1 VSVVTAPNG
10 ASTRNGST
18 ALLRVEA
25 LSVAY
30 GKARVLHDVSLDLRA
45 GEIVTVI
52 GPNGAGKTT
61 LVSAV
66 AGLLRPASGTITL
79 GGKRIDRQSAER
91 VAVAG
96 VRLVPERRHIF
107 TSLTVRQNLAVG
119 AFRPTGGGSGR
130 DDIERVFA
138 LFPAL
143 AAKANQLG
151 GQLSGGQ
158 QQMLAI
164 GRALVGRPRVLMLD
178 EPTIGLAPQP
188 VAELFDRIV
197 ALRAAGIAVLLVEQN
212 VRGSLAI
219 ADRAYLLERG
229 AVVMSGT
236 ASALAADQRVLDSYL
251 GVS

>member
-1 VSVVTAPNG
+1 MN
-10 ASTRNGST
+10 
-18 ALLRVEA
+18 ALLRVEN

-30 GKARVLHDVSLDLRA
+30 GKARVLNDISLDLHT

-61 LVSAV
+61 LVSAI

-79 GGKRIDRQSAER
+79 DGERIDRRPAER

-107 TSLTVRQNLAVG
+107 TSLTVRQNLMVG
-119 AFRPTGGGSGR
+119 AFKPTGDGPSKHEE
-130 DDIERVFA
+130 IERVFA

-143 AAKANQLG
+143 EAKANQLG

-188 VAELFDRIV
+188 VAELFERIV
-197 ALRAAGIAVLLVEQN
+197 DLRKSGLAVMLVEQN
-212 VRGSLAI
+212 VRGSLKI
-219 ADRAYLLERG
+219 ADRAYLIERG
-229 AVVMSGT
+229 SVITSGT
-236 ASALAADQRVLDSYL
+236 AAEVGADERVMQTYL
-251 GVS
+251 GAG

>member
-1 VSVVTAPNG
+1 MSAATNEG
-10 ASTRNGST
+10 AG
-18 ALLRVEA
+18 ALLHVEGLA
-25 LSVAY
+25 VAY
-30 GKARVLHDVSLDLRA
+30 GKARVLNDIALDVRA

-61 LVSAV
+61 LVSAI
-66 AGLLRPASGTITL
+66 AGLLRPAAGTIVL
-79 GGKRIDRQSAER
+79 DGKRIERQPAER

-119 AFRPTGGGSGR
+119 AFRPTGGGNAH
-130 DDIERVFA
+130 DEIERVFT

-143 AAKANQLG
+143 REKADQLG

-188 VAELFDRIV
+188 VAELFERVV
-197 ALRAAGIAVLLVEQN
+197 ALKEAGLGVLLVEQN

-229 AVVMSGT
+229 SVVVSGT
-236 ASALAADQRVLDSYL
+236 ASALANDERVLNSYL
-251 GVS
+251 GVA

>member
-1 VSVVTAPNG
+1 VNG
-10 ASTRNGST
+10 ARNPAS
-18 ALLRVEA
+18 ALLRVDG

-30 GKARVLHDVSLDLRA
+30 GKARVLSDVSLEIRA

-61 LVSAV
+61 LVSAI
-66 AGLLRPASGTITL
+66 AGLLRPLAGTVTL
-79 GGKRIDRQSAER
+79 DGARVERRSAER

-96 VRLVPERRHIF
+96 IRLVPERRHIF
-107 TSLTVRQNLAVG
+107 PSLSVRQNLAVG
-119 AFRPTGGGSGR
+119 AFRPTGGGSTR
-130 DDIERVFA
+130 EAIEHVFA

-143 AAKANQLG
+143 AAKADQLG

-197 ALRAAGIAVLLVEQN
+197 ALRNEGLAVLLVEQN

-229 AVVMSGT
+229 AVVTSGS
-236 ASALAADQRVLDSYL
+236 AAALAADERILNSYL
-251 GVS
+251 GVA

>member
-1 VSVVTAPNG
+1 MSPAAVQNDAG
-10 ASTRNGST
+10 
-18 ALLRVEA
+18 ALLRIDG
-25 LSVAY
+25 LTVAY
-30 GKARVLHDVSLDLRA
+30 GKARVLNDVSLDVRA
-45 GEIVTVI
+45 GEIVAVI

-61 LVSAV
+61 LVSAI
-66 AGLLRPASGTITL
+66 AGLLRPAGGTVVL
-79 GGKRIDRQSAER
+79 DGQRVDRQPAER

-96 VRLVPERRHIF
+96 IRLVPERRHIF

-119 AFRPTGGGSGR
+119 AFRPTGGGSASNE
-130 DDIERVFA
+130 IERVFA

-143 AAKANQLG
+143 REKANQLG

-188 VAELFDRIV
+188 VAELFERVV
-197 ALRAAGIAVLLVEQN
+197 ALKAAGLGVLLVEQN

-229 AVVMSGT
+229 SVVVSGT
-236 ASALAADQRVLDSYL
+236 ARALASDERVLNSYL
-251 GVS
+251 GVA

>member
-1 VSVVTAPNG
+1 MNG
-10 ASTRNGST
+10 AVNGST
-18 ALLRVEA
+18 ALLRVDG

-30 GKARVLHDVSLDLRA
+30 GKARVLNDVSLEIRA

-61 LVSAV
+61 LVSAI
-66 AGLLRPASGTITL
+66 AGLLRPVAGTVTL
-79 GGKRIDRQSAER
+79 AGVRMGRRSAER
-91 VAVAG
+91 VAVDG
-96 VRLVPERRHIF
+96 IRLVPERRHIF

-119 AFRPTGGGSGR
+119 AFRPTGGGSAREG
-130 DDIERVFA
+130 IEHVFA

-188 VAELFDRIV
+188 VAELFERIV
-197 ALRAAGIAVLLVEQN
+197 TLRNEGLAVLLVEQN

-229 AVVMSGT
+229 AVVTSGT
-236 ASALAADQRVLDSYL
+236 AGALAADERILNSYL
-251 GVS
+251 GVA

>member
-1 VSVVTAPNG
+1 MNG
-10 ASTRNGST
+10 HLSS
-18 ALLRVEA
+18 LLRVEN

-30 GKARVLHDVSLDLRA
+30 GKARVLNDVSLDLRP

-61 LVSAV
+61 LVSAI

-79 GGKRIDRQSAER
+79 DGERIDHRPAER

-107 TSLTVRQNLAVG
+107 TSLTVRQNLMVG
-119 AFRPTGGGSGR
+119 AFKPTGDGLSKH
-130 DDIERVFA
+130 DEIERVFA

-143 AAKANQLG
+143 EAKANQLG

-188 VAELFDRIV
+188 VAELFERIV
-197 ALRAAGIAVLLVEQN
+197 DLRKSGLAVMLVEQN
-212 VRGSLAI
+212 VRGSLKI
-219 ADRAYLLERG
+219 ADRAYLIERG
-229 AVVMSGT
+229 SVITSGT
-236 ASALAADQRVLDSYL
+236 AAEVGADERVMQTYL
-251 GVS
+251 GAG